1 MAKPAE
7 CLALGCWLQ
16 GVLGDACYC
25 LQAIESS
32 QAGGIFLNAECHE
45 LYGNPESAPELRGAP
60 GNQSQ
65 PSELSKLADCL
76 STPFTADDKNLGEL
90 VKAESRAQA
99 LRARAQISERYGR
112 LLPYH
117 VTVLVGCN

>member
-1 MAKPAE
+1 MPKAAKR
-7 CLALGCWLQ
+7 LALGCWFL
-16 GVLGDACYC
+16 GVQADACYC

-45 LYGNPESAPELRGAP
+45 LYGNPESAPELRDTPGAQ
-60 GNQSQ
+60 GQST
-65 PSELSKLADCL
+65 ELSKLADCL
-76 STPFTADDKNLGEL
+76 STPFTGDDKNLGEL

-112 LLPYH
+112 LPP
-117 VTVLVGCN
+117 